1 MRAFIFPGQG
11 SQKIGMGAELYNNFS
26 EAKQVFEEVNDT
38 LGVNLS
44 KIIFNG
50 NEEELRL
57 TENAQ
62 PALMCVSYAVVKVLE
77 LMLEKKISQ
86 IGSFVA
92 GHSLGEYSALLAVN
106 SISLSDT
113 AKILR
118 LRGKLM
124 QDIVPL
130 GIGSMAALI
139 GVDKDI
145 INEIRKKFLKQNEIL
160 DVGNNNSPGQIVVSG
175 HKSAVDKVV
184 EHYRTLNI
192 KRVIEL
198 PVSAPFHCSLMEE
211 VANKLKEPINELN
224 VLEPI
229 IPLINN
235 VDADI
240 LLKPINIKNSLVK
253 QITSTVRWRESI
265 EKMIS
270 LRVDRFVELGS
281 GNILSGLVKRINK
294 SASTSS
300 VGTIEDIENLVNDLE
315 N

>member
-11 SQKIGMGAELYNNFS
+11 SQKIGMGEELYNNFS

-38 LGVNLS
+38 LSINLS

-50 NEEELRL
+50 TEEELRL

-62 PALMCVSYAVVKVLE
+62 PSLMCVSYAVIKVLE

-86 IGSFVA
+86 VGNFVA
-92 GHSLGEYSALLAVN
+92 GHSLGEYSALLAAN

-113 AKILR
+113 AKILS

-124 QDIVPL
+124 QEAVPL

-145 INEIRKKFLKQNEIL
+145 INEIRKNFLNKNEIL
-160 DVGNNNSPGQIVVSG
+160 DVGNDNSPGQIVVSG
-175 HKSAVDKVV
+175 HKSAIDKVV
-184 EHYRTLNI
+184 ENYKELNI
-192 KRVIEL
+192 KRAIEL
-198 PVSAPFHCSLMEE
+198 PVSAPFHCSLMKE
-211 VANKLKEPINELN
+211 VSNKMVEPINELKI
-224 VLEPI
+224 LDPI

-235 VDADI
+235 ADADI
-240 LLKPINIKNSLVK
+240 LSKPIKIKNSLIK
-253 QITSTVRWRESI
+253 QITATVRWRESI
-265 EKMIS
+265 EKMVS
-270 LRVDRFVELGS
+270 LKVDKIVELGS
-281 GNILSGLVKRINK
+281 GNVLSGLVKRINK
-294 SASTSS
+294 SVDASS
-300 VGTIEDIENLVNDLE
+300 VGTIQHIENLVNDLE

>member
-26 EAKQVFEEVNDT
+26 EAKHVFEEVNDT
-38 LGVNLS
+38 LSINLS

-50 NEEELRL
+50 NEEQLRL

-86 IGSFVA
+86 VGNYVA
-92 GHSLGEYSALLAVN
+92 GHSLGEYSALLVAS

-124 QDIVPL
+124 QDAVPL

-145 INEIRKKFLKQNEIL
+145 INEIRKKFLNQNEIL
-160 DVGNNNSPGQIVVSG
+160 DIGNDNSPGQIVVSG
-175 HKSAVDKVV
+175 HKSAIDKVV
-184 EHYRTLNI
+184 EHYKELNI
-192 KRVIEL
+192 KRVIKL

-211 VANKLKEPINELN
+211 VSNKLKKPINELN
-224 VLEPI
+224 ILEPI

-240 LLKPINIKNSLVK
+240 LSKPIRIKNSLVK
-253 QITSTVRWRESI
+253 QITATVRWRESI

-270 LRVDRFVELGS
+270 LKVDRFVELGS

-294 SASTSS
+294 SVDASSL
-300 VGTIEDIENLVNDLE
+300 GTIEDIENLVNDLE